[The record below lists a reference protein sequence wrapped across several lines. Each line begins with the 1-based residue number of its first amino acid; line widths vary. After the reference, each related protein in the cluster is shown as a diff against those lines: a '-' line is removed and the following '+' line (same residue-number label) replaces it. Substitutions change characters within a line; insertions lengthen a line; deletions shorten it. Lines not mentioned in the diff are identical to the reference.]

1 MNPAAVVPR
10 RLRRPDRRALSIA
23 LVGSARFGVT
33 EPFAGGLEAH
43 TVITGLALQRA
54 GHDVTIFAGPAD
66 EPRRCDIEVVPIVAS
81 TLDTTS
87 VERADTQMS
96 PHAAEHMAHGFRSTM
111 EKIATT
117 GRFDV
122 VHNNSLDTT
131 PVAFDGALHI
141 PMVHVL
147 HCPPFDA
154 LADAHRAR
162 IRRSGAGCVIA
173 VSASLGAAWPGI
185 CTAVVPNGVPVHLW
199 RSHGSTTR
207 SERCVWVGR
216 IVPEKAPHLAIDA
229 ARLAGRPI
237 VLAGPVQHRR
247 YFDGEIAPRLGD
259 DATWF
264 GHLCHDSVGRLI
276 GESAVGVVTP
286 LWDEPFGLVVAE
298 MLACGTPVAATDR
311 GAIGSFVDSS
321 VAAISPVETAAGV
334 AAAIDRAARLDGDA
348 CRRHASS
355 RLSDDRMVE
364 SYVAHYR
371 NAIAVRTGD
380 AWGSQPAGIVAA
392 AS

>member
-1 MNPAAVVPR
+1 MSRTVAFPHRFDGRP
-10 RLRRPDRRALSIA
+10 LRIA
-23 LVGSARFGVT
+23 IVGSARFGVT
-33 EPFAGGLEAH
+33 EPFAGGLESH
-43 TVITGLALQRA
+43 TVTAGLALQRA

-66 EPRRCDIEVVPIVAS
+66 EPRRSDIDVVPIVDS

-96 PHAAEHMAHGFRSTM
+96 PEASEHMDRGYRSAM
-111 EKIATT
+111 ETIGAMR
-117 GRFDV
+117 RFDV
-122 VHNNSLDTT
+122 IHNNSLHPT
-131 PVAFDGALHI
+131 PVAFDGVLGV

-147 HCPPFDA
+147 HCPPFDE
-154 LADAHRAR
+154 LTDAHQAR
-162 IRRSGAGCVIA
+162 IRRFGSGSVIA
-173 VSASLGAAWPGI
+173 VSAGLGRAWPGI

-199 RSHGSTTR
+199 RPDSAGAS

-237 VLAGPVQHRR
+237 VLAGPVQHRG
-247 YFDGEIAPRLGD
+247 YFDDEIAPRLGD
-259 DATWF
+259 DATWV
-264 GHLCHDSVGRLI
+264 GHLCHDSLGRLI
-276 GESAVGVVTP
+276 GDSAVGVVTP

-311 GAIGSFVDSS
+311 GAIASFVNPA
-321 VAAISPVETAAGV
+321 VAAISALETPASV
-334 AAAIDRAARLDGDA
+334 AAAIDRAAGLDRKA
-348 CRRHASS
+348 CRRHAAA

-371 NAIAVRTGD
+371 AAIAGSTGD
-380 AWGSQPAGIVAA
+380 AHSSWPAMIGATGG
-392 AS
+392 

>member
-1 MNPAAVVPR
+1 MSPTIDSRPR
-10 RLRRPDRRALSIA
+10 GHPLRIA

-43 TVITGLALQRA
+43 TVTTGLALQRA

-66 EPRRCDIEVVPIVAS
+66 EPRRCDIEVVPIVDT

-96 PHAAEHMAHGFRSTM
+96 PQAASQMARGFRTTM
-111 EKIATT
+111 ETIGAQQ
-117 GRFDV
+117 FEV
-122 VHNNSLDTT
+122 VHNNSLDVT
-131 PVAFDGALHI
+131 PVTFDGTI
-141 PMVHVL
+141 DKPMVHVL

-162 IRRSGAGCVIA
+162 IRRIGHGCVIA
-173 VSASLGAAWPGI
+173 VSASLGATWPEI
-185 CTAVVPNGVPVHLW
+185 CTAVVPNGVPIHRWQPNSCNV
-199 RSHGSTTR
+199 R
-207 SERCVWVGR
+207 SEQCVWVGR

-229 ARLAGRPI
+229 ARLAGRSI
-237 VLAGPVQHRR
+237 VLAGPVQHRA
-247 YFDGEIAPRLGD
+247 YFDREIVPRLGD
-259 DATWF
+259 DATWV
-264 GHLCHDSVGRLI
+264 GHLCHESLARLI
-276 GESAVGVVTP
+276 GGSAVGVVTP

-311 GAIGSFVDSS
+311 GAIASFVDPG
-321 VAAISPVETAAGV
+321 VAAISLVESAAGV
-334 AAAIDRAARLDGDA
+334 AAAIDRAAHMDRDA
-348 CRRHASS
+348 CRHHAAT

-371 NAIAVRTGD
+371 TAIAGR
-380 AWGSQPAGIVAA
+380 
-392 AS
+392 